1 MSFVNEY
8 NNPELFGTCF
18 VDHVF
23 TPALALL
30 VVGSLNDLRMA
41 LLMTNTTADTEVD
54 AENPADIT
62 TIDTMDGAGYA
73 EETLTSEAVN
83 VDLANDRAEI
93 DFDDA
98 TFPAMANGT
107 RQIQGWFV
115 KQNVDGTAPNDLN
128 KFYQD
133 FSSTINPGGSAL
145 TVVIDAQGAVQIAN
159 A

>member
-1 MSFVNEY
+1 MSFLNEY
-8 NNPELFGTCF
+8 NDEITGVCF

-30 VVGSLNDLRMA
+30 VAGSLNDLRMM
-41 LLMTNTTADTEVD
+41 LMMTNTTADTEVD
-54 AENPADIT
+54 AENPADLT
-62 TIDTMDGAGYA
+62 TPDEFDGAGYA

-93 DFDDA
+93 DADDA
-98 TFPAMANGT
+98 TFAALSNGT
-107 RQIQGWFV
+107 RQIQGWMI
-115 KQNVDGTAPNDLN
+115 KQNVDGTDANDLN

-133 FSSTINPGGSAL
+133 FTATINPGGSAL
-145 TVVIDAQGAVQIAN
+145 TVTFDAQGIVQIAN